1 MMGKQKSDLYNTSPL
16 LDRHTP
22 RRFPADPTGAV
33 TAYAPPSEDLI
44 ALSTREVP
52 SGQELL
58 DFPEPASGPRSTLAA
73 DAPDWMRAARALSDA
88 LEANISRGSVEPTQL
103 AAIERAWAAWTL
115 GGVTTGQILRV
126 AHLVRRAHTAIRE
139 TNRTELDLAY
149 RDCAGVLYGGLPSAL
164 RQGLPFERVI
174 LVVRQLREEA
184 DGWAAV
190 VEGTAELLGW
200 RDYARMCAASI
211 IRIAI
216 ESSG

>member
-1 MMGKQKSDLYNTSPL
+1 MGKQNSDLYNTSPI

-33 TAYAPPSEDLI
+33 TAYAPPSEDLV
-44 ALSTREVP
+44 ALSARDVP
-52 SGQELL
+52 SAQEQL
-58 DFPEPASGPRSTLAA
+58 DFPEPASGPREALPAN
-73 DAPDWMRAARALSDA
+73 APDWMRAARALSDA
-88 LEANISRGSVEPTQL
+88 LETAIAQGSVGSTEL

-115 GGVTTGQILRV
+115 GGVTTAQILRV

-139 TNRTELDLAY
+139 TKRAELDLAY

-164 RQGLPFERVI
+164 RQGLPFERAL
-174 LVVRQLREEA
+174 LVVRNLREEA

-200 RDYARMCAASI
+200 KDYARMCAASI
-211 IRIAI
+211 LRIVI
-216 ESSG
+216 ETSG

>member
-1 MMGKQKSDLYNTSPL
+1 MGKQKSEFYDTSPL

-33 TAYAPPSEDLI
+33 TAYAPPSEDLV
-44 ALSTREVP
+44 ALSARDIP
-52 SGQELL
+52 STHELL
-58 DFPEPASGPRSTLAA
+58 DFPEPASGPRAA
-73 DAPDWMRAARALSDA
+73 LPTGAPDWMRAARALSDA
-88 LEANISRGSVEPTQL
+88 LEADIARGSVDPGQL

-115 GGVTTGQILRV
+115 GGVSTGQILRV

-139 TNRTELDLAY
+139 TNRGELDLAY

-164 RQGLPFERVI
+164 RQGLPFDRVI

-200 RDYARMCAASI
+200 KDYARMCAASI